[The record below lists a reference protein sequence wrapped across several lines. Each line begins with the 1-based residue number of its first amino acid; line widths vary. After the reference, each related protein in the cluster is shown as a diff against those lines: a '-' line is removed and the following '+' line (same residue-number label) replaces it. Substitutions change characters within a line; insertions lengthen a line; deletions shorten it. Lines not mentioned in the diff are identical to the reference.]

1 MDTTLISTLS
11 GSALSLAFSYLP
23 GLQDWYQT
31 LDSKGR
37 AWVMLGVMVLVS
49 VGLFVASCSGQYV
62 TVACT
67 QDGAIELA
75 KFFFAAL
82 VANQST
88 FAITKKL

>member
-1 MDTTLISTLS
+1 MDTTLISTVS

-37 AWVMLGVMVLVS
+37 AWVMLGTMIAVA
-49 VGLFVASCSGQYV
+49 VGLFIASCSGQYI
-62 TVACT
+62 TVACS
-67 QDGAIELA
+67 QAGAIDMA
-75 KFFFAAL
+75 KLFFATL
-82 VANQST
+82 VANQAT

>member
-1 MDTTLISTLS
+1 MDTTLISTVS

-37 AWVMLGVMVLVS
+37 AWVMLGAMLATS
-49 VGLFVASCSGQYV
+49 IGLFIASCSGQYI

-67 QDGAIELA
+67 QDGAIEMA